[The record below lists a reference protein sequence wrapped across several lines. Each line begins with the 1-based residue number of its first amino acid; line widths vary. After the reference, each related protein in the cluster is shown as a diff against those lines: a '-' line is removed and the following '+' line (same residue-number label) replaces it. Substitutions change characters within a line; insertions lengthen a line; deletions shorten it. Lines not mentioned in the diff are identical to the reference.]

1 MKEIIIQGIGFSG
14 LLAFI
19 SSYQIK
25 SNKKLFLIQMV
36 GVLLF
41 ALQFL
46 LMGAFSGCLSLLL
59 TAVRN
64 IMMSKY
70 NDWKWIKHK
79 ACPLLI
85 CVLFTVILVFTWAGP
100 ISLPAYIASV
110 VSTIFYWTNDAR
122 KLRLANLFVCS
133 PAWIIYDSIVGS
145 IGGIVSESLT
155 MISIIVSI
163 YRFGWK
169 NKEQTHEGEI

>member
-1 MKEIIIQGIGFSG
+1 MKEIIIQGIVFLG

-25 SNKKLFLIQMV
+25 SNRKLFLIQMI

-41 ALQFL
+41 AVQFL
-46 LMGAFSGCLSLLL
+46 LMGAFSGCLSLFL

-70 NDWKWIKHK
+70 QDWKWIRHK
-79 ACPLLI
+79 VCPLLI
-85 CVLFTVILVFTWAGP
+85 CVLFTVILDYTWAGP
-100 ISLPAYIASV
+100 VSLLAYTASV
-110 VSTIFYWTNDAR
+110 VSTVFYWTNNAG
-122 KLRLANLFVCS
+122 KLRMANLTVCS
-133 PAWIIYDSIVGS
+133 PCWIIYDVIVGS
-145 IGGIVSESLT
+145 VGGIASESLT
-155 MISIIVSI
+155 MISIFVSI

-169 NKEQTHEGEI
+169 NISDN